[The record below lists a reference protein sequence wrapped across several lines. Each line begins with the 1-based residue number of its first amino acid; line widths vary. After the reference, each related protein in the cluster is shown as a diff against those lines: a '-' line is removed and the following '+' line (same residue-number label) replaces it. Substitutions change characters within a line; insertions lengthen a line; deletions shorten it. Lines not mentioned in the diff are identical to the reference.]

1 MPASSWQI
9 LYKAINYYSDRNRSI
24 EIEEASITHFSED
37 EYSSICQKLEQSVVA
52 LWMNKLVIHL
62 LSCILVC
69 NEKKSEFSRFM
80 TWLSQLKQYFQQS
93 WQSLT
98 QDWRVLREAPIPAS
112 ELNQTFL
119 QASLPAWN
127 FYLLL
132 ALAAAIATF
141 GLLTNSAAT
150 IIGAMIIAPLM
161 NPIASLAYA
170 LVVLSPRL
178 LERSLFTLLTG
189 VILVIVI
196 AYVTTEVLGLTT
208 VGSEIL
214 GRTTPNSL
222 DLGVA
227 LAAGAAAAF
236 ANTRR
241 SIANALPG
249 VAISVALVPPLSVVG
264 IGLCLGS
271 LGTEI
276 AASRGVESSIAAGS
290 FLLFVTNLAGIVF
303 SGSLVFLF
311 QRYGSLKKATI
322 GLMVALLGLLILL
335 EPLGFSLRQLYFRS
349 IAIRTIF
356 ELRQNQPQ
364 LFPGTAK
371 FRSLNTRYREDGLL
385 HIELDLE
392 VPLKDM
398 TNIQEKIDRASIEIS
413 KTLNQPVKVN
423 VDLIPFQQFES
434 QP

>member
-1 MPASSWQI
+1 
-9 LYKAINYYSDRNRSI
+9 
-24 EIEEASITHFSED
+24 
-37 EYSSICQKLEQSVVA
+37 
-52 LWMNKLVIHL
+52 
-62 LSCILVC
+62 
-69 NEKKSEFSRFM
+69 M

-98 QDWRVLREAPIPAS
+98 QDWQVLREVPIPAS

-119 QASLPAWN
+119 QASLPVLN

-178 LERSLFTLLTG
+178 LERAIITLLTG
-189 VILVIVI
+189 IVLVIAI
-196 AYVTTEVLGLTT
+196 AYLTTELLGLTT

-241 SIANALPG
+241 SIASALPG

-264 IGLCLGS
+264 IGLCLGQ

-276 AASRGVESSIAAGS
+276 AVSKGVESNIAAGS
-290 FLLFVTNLAGIVF
+290 FILFVTNLAGIVF
-303 SGSLVFLF
+303 SGSLVFLL
-311 QRYGSLKKATI
+311 QGYGSFKKAAI
-322 GLMVALLGLLILL
+322 GLIVSLLGLSILL
-335 EPLGFSLRQLYFRS
+335 QPLGFSLRKLYIRS
-349 IAIRTIF
+349 IAMRTIF
-356 ELRQNQPQ
+356 KLRQNRPD

-371 FRSLNTRYREDGLL
+371 FRSINTRYREDGLL
-385 HIELDLE
+385 NIEWEIE
-392 VPLKDM
+392 VPLKDI
-398 TNIQEKIDRASIEIS
+398 TNVQEKSDLIS
-413 KTLNQPVKVN
+413 QEMSKRLQEPVKISIDIV
-423 VDLIPFQQFES
+423 PFQRYES
-434 QP
+434 Q

>member
-1 MPASSWQI
+1 MARLSS
-9 LYKAINYYSDRNRSI
+9 L
-24 EIEEASITHFSED
+24 
-37 EYSSICQKLEQSVVA
+37 
-52 LWMNKLVIHL
+52 
-62 LSCILVC
+62 
-69 NEKKSEFSRFM
+69 KKY
-80 TWLSQLKQYFQQS
+80 LQQS

-98 QDWRVLREAPIPAS
+98 QDWQVLREAPIPAR

-119 QASLPAWN
+119 QASLPNLN

-132 ALAAAIATF
+132 ALAGAIATF

-170 LVVLSPRL
+170 LVGLNSRL
-178 LERSLFTLLTG
+178 LERAIFTLVTG
-189 VILVIVI
+189 IILVIFI
-196 AYVTTEVLGLTT
+196 AYLTTKFLGLTT

-264 IGLCLGS
+264 IGLCLGE
-271 LGTEI
+271 LGTQI
-276 AASRGVESSIAAGS
+276 ALSRGVQTSIAGGS

-303 SGSLVFLF
+303 SGSLVFLL
-311 QRYGSLKKATI
+311 QRYGSLKKAAI
-322 GLMVALLGLLILL
+322 GIIISLLSLSILL
-335 EPLGFSLRQLYFRS
+335 QPLGFSLRQLYIRS
-349 IAIRTIF
+349 ITMRTVF
-356 ELRQNQPQ
+356 ELRKNRPD

-371 FRSLNTRYREDGLL
+371 FRSIHTRYQEDGLL
-385 HIELDLE
+385 HVELEME
-392 VPLKDM
+392 VPLQDIK
-398 TNIQEKIDRASIEIS
+398 NVQEKIELAAQEMSRQLKEPIIINLDI
-413 KTLNQPVKVN
+413 
-423 VDLIPFQQFES
+423 IPFQRFES

>member
-1 MPASSWQI
+1 MTW
-9 LYKAINYYSDRNRSI
+9 
-24 EIEEASITHFSED
+24 
-37 EYSSICQKLEQSVVA
+37 
-52 LWMNKLVIHL
+52 
-62 LSCILVC
+62 
-69 NEKKSEFSRFM
+69 FSR
-80 TWLSQLKQYFQQS
+80 LNKYLQQS

-98 QDWRVLREAPIPAS
+98 QDWQVLKETPIPAS

-119 QASLPAWN
+119 QASLPNLN

-170 LVVLSPRL
+170 LVVFSPRL
-178 LERSLFTLLTG
+178 LERAIFTLLTG
-189 VILVIVI
+189 IILVITI
-196 AYVTTEVLGLTT
+196 AYLTTEVLGLAT

-241 SIANALPG
+241 SIASALPG
-249 VAISVALVPPLSVVG
+249 VAISVALVPPLSVTG
-264 IGLCLGS
+264 IGLCLGT
-271 LGTEI
+271 LGAQI
-276 AASRGVESSIAAGS
+276 ALANGVESSIAGGS
-290 FLLFVTNLAGIVF
+290 FVLFTTNLAGIVF

-311 QRYGSLKKATI
+311 QRYGSLKKAAVGLTI
-322 GLMVALLGLLILL
+322 SLLSLAILL
-335 EPLGFSLRQLYFRS
+335 QPLGFSLRELYIRS
-349 IAIRTIF
+349 IAMRTIY
-356 ELRQNQPQ
+356 ELRRNQPD
-364 LFPGTAK
+364 LFPGTAR
-371 FRSLNTRYREDGLL
+371 FNSINTRYQKDGLL
-385 HIELDLE
+385 HLEVKIE
-392 VPLKDM
+392 VPLQDIKDVHA
-398 TNIQEKIDRASIEIS
+398 KIDRASQEMSRQLKEPII
-413 KTLNQPVKVN
+413 VN
-423 VDLIPFQQFES
+423 IDIIPLHRFES

>member
-1 MPASSWQI
+1 
-9 LYKAINYYSDRNRSI
+9 
-24 EIEEASITHFSED
+24 
-37 EYSSICQKLEQSVVA
+37 
-52 LWMNKLVIHL
+52 
-62 LSCILVC
+62 
-69 NEKKSEFSRFM
+69 M
-80 TWLSQLKQYFQQS
+80 TWLGRLKKHIKQS

-98 QDWRVLREAPIPAS
+98 QDWQVLKETPIPAS

-119 QASLPAWN
+119 QASLPALN

-178 LERSLFTLLTG
+178 LERAIITLVTG
-189 VILVIVI
+189 IILVIAI
-196 AYVTTEVLGLTT
+196 AYLTTELLGLAT

-241 SIANALPG
+241 SIASALPG

-264 IGLCLGS
+264 IGLCLGD
-271 LGTEI
+271 LGAQI
-276 AASRGVESSIAAGS
+276 AISKGVESSIASGS
-290 FLLFVTNLAGIVF
+290 FLLFFTNLAGIVF

-311 QRYGSLKKATI
+311 QGYGSLRKAAI
-322 GLMVALLGLLILL
+322 GLIVSILGLSILIY
-335 EPLGFSLRQLYFRS
+335 PLGFSLRKLYIRS
-349 IAIRTIF
+349 IAMRTIF
-356 ELRQNQPQ
+356 ELRKTRPD

-371 FRSLNTRYREDGLL
+371 FRSINALYRKDGLL
-385 HIELDLE
+385 HLELEIE

-398 TNIQEKIDRASIEIS
+398 NNIQERIDLGSQEIS
-413 KTLNQPVKVN
+413 KILKEPVIVN
-423 VDLIPFQQFES
+423 LDIVPFQRFES

>member
-1 MPASSWQI
+1 
-9 LYKAINYYSDRNRSI
+9 
-24 EIEEASITHFSED
+24 
-37 EYSSICQKLEQSVVA
+37 
-52 LWMNKLVIHL
+52 
-62 LSCILVC
+62 
-69 NEKKSEFSRFM
+69 M
-80 TWLSQLKQYFQQS
+80 TWLSRLKRYLLQS

-98 QDWRVLREAPIPAS
+98 QDWQVLREEPIPAS

-119 QASLPAWN
+119 QASLPALN

-161 NPIASLAYA
+161 NPISSLAYA

-178 LERSLFTLLTG
+178 LERAIITLLTG
-189 VILVIVI
+189 IVLVIAI
-196 AYVTTEVLGLTT
+196 AYLTTELLGLST

-241 SIANALPG
+241 SIASALPG

-264 IGLCLGS
+264 IGLCLGE

-276 AASRGVESSIAAGS
+276 AVSKGVESSIAAGS

-303 SGSLVFLF
+303 SGSLVFLL
-311 QRYGSLKKATI
+311 QGYGSLKKAAI
-322 GLMVALLGLLILL
+322 GLIISLLGL
-335 EPLGFSLRQLYFRS
+335 
-349 IAIRTIF
+349 
-356 ELRQNQPQ
+356 
-364 LFPGTAK
+364 
-371 FRSLNTRYREDGLL
+371 
-385 HIELDLE
+385 
-392 VPLKDM
+392 
-398 TNIQEKIDRASIEIS
+398 
-413 KTLNQPVKVN
+413 
-423 VDLIPFQQFES
+423 
-434 QP
+434 

>member
-1 MPASSWQI
+1 
-9 LYKAINYYSDRNRSI
+9 
-24 EIEEASITHFSED
+24 
-37 EYSSICQKLEQSVVA
+37 
-52 LWMNKLVIHL
+52 
-62 LSCILVC
+62 
-69 NEKKSEFSRFM
+69 M

-98 QDWRVLREAPIPAS
+98 QDWRVMQEAPIPAS

-119 QASLPAWN
+119 QASLPALN

-132 ALAAAIATF
+132 ALAAVIATF

-178 LERSLFTLLTG
+178 LERAIFSLLTG
-189 VILVIVI
+189 IILVMVI
-196 AYVTTEVLGLTT
+196 AYLTTEVLGLKV

-214 GRTTPNSL
+214 ARTQPNSL

-227 LAAGAAAAF
+227 VAAGAAAAF

-241 SIANALPG
+241 SIASALPG

-276 AASRGVESSIAAGS
+276 AASRGVETSIAAGS

-303 SGSLVFLF
+303 SSSLVFLF

-322 GLMVALLGLLILL
+322 GLIVALLGLLILL
-335 EPLGFSLRQLYFRS
+335 QPLGFSLRQLYLRS

-364 LFPGTAK
+364 LFPGTGK
-371 FRSLNTRYREDGLL
+371 FRSLNARYREDDLL
-385 HIELDLE
+385 HLELTIE

-398 TNIQEKIDRASIEIS
+398 TNIQEKIDRASMEIS

>member
-1 MPASSWQI
+1 
-9 LYKAINYYSDRNRSI
+9 
-24 EIEEASITHFSED
+24 
-37 EYSSICQKLEQSVVA
+37 
-52 LWMNKLVIHL
+52 
-62 LSCILVC
+62 
-69 NEKKSEFSRFM
+69 M
-80 TWLSQLKQYFQQS
+80 TWLSLLKKHLQQS

-98 QDWRVLREAPIPAS
+98 QDWQVLREEPIPAS

-119 QASLPAWN
+119 QASLPAVN

-178 LERSLFTLLTG
+178 LERAIFTLLTG
-189 VILVIVI
+189 IILVIVI
-196 AYVTTEVLGLTT
+196 AYLTTEVLGLAT

-227 LAAGAAAAF
+227 LAAGTAAAF

-241 SIANALPG
+241 SIASALPG

-264 IGLCLGS
+264 IGLCLGG
-271 LGTEI
+271 LGTQI
-276 AASRGVESSIAAGS
+276 AVSRGIETSIAAGS

-303 SGSLVFLF
+303 SGSLVFLL
-311 QRYGSLKKATI
+311 QGYGSLKKAAI
-322 GLMVALLGLLILL
+322 GLIVSLLGLSILL
-335 EPLGFSLRQLYFRS
+335 QPLGFSLRELYIRS
-349 IAIRTIF
+349 IAMRTIF
-356 ELRQNQPQ
+356 ELRQNRPD
-364 LFPGTAK
+364 LFPGTVK
-371 FRSLNTRYREDGLL
+371 FRSIKSRYREDGLL
-385 HIELDLE
+385 QLDLTLE
-392 VPLKDM
+392 APLKDL
-398 TNIQEKIDRASIEIS
+398 TNIQEKIDLGSQEMS
-413 KTLNQPVKVN
+413 KTLQEPIKVN
-423 VDLIPFQQFES
+423 VNIIPFQRYES

>member
-1 MPASSWQI
+1 M
-9 LYKAINYYSDRNRSI
+9 
-24 EIEEASITHFSED
+24 
-37 EYSSICQKLEQSVVA
+37 
-52 LWMNKLVIHL
+52 
-62 LSCILVC
+62 
-69 NEKKSEFSRFM
+69 
-80 TWLSQLKQYFQQS
+80 QQS

-98 QDWRVLREAPIPAS
+98 HDWQVLREDPIPAR

-119 QASLPAWN
+119 QASLPNLN

-132 ALAAAIATF
+132 GLAAAISTF

-178 LERSLFTLLTG
+178 LERAIFTLLTG

-196 AYVTTEVLGLTT
+196 AYLTTEVLGLTT

-241 SIANALPG
+241 SIASALPG
-249 VAISVALVPPLSVVG
+249 VAISVALVPPLSVTG
-264 IGLCLGS
+264 LGLCLGE
-271 LGTEI
+271 LG
-276 AASRGVESSIAAGS
+276 AKMALARGVESSLAGGS
-290 FLLFVTNLAGIVF
+290 FLLFITNLAGIVF

-311 QRYGSLKKATI
+311 QRYGGLKKA
-322 GLMVALLGLLILL
+322 ALGLTISLLSLSILL
-335 EPLGFSLRQLYFRS
+335 QPLDFSLRQLYIRS
-349 IAIRTIF
+349 IAMRTVF
-356 ELRQNQPQ
+356 ELRQNQPD

-371 FRSLNTRYREDGLL
+371 FRSINTLYHEDGLL
-385 HIELDLE
+385 HIDLELE
-392 VPLKDM
+392 VPVKDM
-398 TNIQEKIDRASIEIS
+398 TNIQEKIDLASQEMS
-413 KTLNQPVKVN
+413 KTLKEPIKVKI
-423 VDLIPFQQFES
+423 DLVPFQRFES

>member
-1 MPASSWQI
+1 MIW
-9 LYKAINYYSDRNRSI
+9 LNR
-24 EIEEASITHFSED
+24 
-37 EYSSICQKLEQSVVA
+37 
-52 LWMNKLVIHL
+52 
-62 LSCILVC
+62 
-69 NEKKSEFSRFM
+69 
-80 TWLSQLKQYFQQS
+80 LKQRLQQS

-98 QDWRVLREAPIPAS
+98 QDWRVMGESPIPAS

-119 QASLPAWN
+119 QASLPALN

-161 NPIASLAYA
+161 NPIVTLAYA

-178 LERSLFTLLTG
+178 LERAIFTLLTG
-189 VILVIVI
+189 TVLVIVI
-196 AYVTTEVLGLTT
+196 AYLSTNLLGLKV

-214 GRTTPNSL
+214 GRTQPNSL

-227 LAAGAAAAF
+227 VAAGAAAAF

-249 VAISVALVPPLSVVG
+249 VAIAVALVPPLSVVG
-264 IGLCLGS
+264 IGLCLGN

-276 AASRGVESSIAAGS
+276 AASRGVETNIVAGS
-290 FLLFVTNLAGIVF
+290 FLLFITNLAGIVF

-311 QRYGSLKKATI
+311 QGYGSLKKASI
-322 GLMVALLGLLILL
+322 GLIVSLLGLSILL
-335 EPLGFSLRQLYFRS
+335 QPLDFSLRKLYNRS
-349 IAIRTIF
+349 LAMRTVF
-356 ELRQNQPQ
+356 ELRQNRPE
-364 LFPGTAK
+364 LFPRK
-371 FRSLNTRYREDGLL
+371 IRFRSMKSRYGEDDLL
-385 HIELDLE
+385 HLTLE
-392 VPLKDM
+392 IQVPLKDM
-398 TNIQEKIDRASIEIS
+398 TNIQELIDIASQEVS
-413 KTLNQPVKVN
+413 KALKQPVKFN
-423 VDLIPFQQFES
+423 VDVIPFQRFEN